1 MTASVAAGRLRQ
13 PAKVDILG
21 VLSRWGTIAALA
33 LLVLFFALKEDSAFA
48 NSQNFINILN
58 QVSILAILAAGL
70 TVCLT
75 MGLFDLSIGSMAT
88 LGGYVALRWGASDA
102 FGLGPYGVLIA
113 VMVLAI
119 LVGVINGLVVS
130 YLGVSA
136 FIATL
141 ATASILDGV
150 ALGYSDTAT
159 VQVGIPLPILN
170 LGQSKLGPIPTPV
183 LIMVIVLAV
192 LWFFLER
199 TQMGRHMYA
208 IGGNAEAARLAG
220 VRIRYYVLLALAIS
234 AICAALGGT
243 VADAIIGAGR
253 PYGVGSVYLLDAFAA
268 AFIGAATL
276 RPGRFHML
284 GTLVGVLLL
293 GVINNGLSIMGAPT
307 YWQYIVKGGI
317 LILAVFLS
325 GTISLRRQG
334 A

>member
-1 MTASVAAGRLRQ
+1 MSASVAQSGRQ
-13 PAKVDILG
+13 PVRFDFGGL
-21 VLSRWGTIAALA
+21 LSRWGTIASLV
-33 LLVLFFALKEDSAFA
+33 LLVVFFSIKEDSAFA
-48 NSQNFINILN
+48 NSRNFINILN

-75 MGLFDLSIGSMAT
+75 MGLFDLSIGSIAT
-88 LGGYVALRWGASDA
+88 LGGYLALRWGAEDT
-102 FGLGPYGVLIA
+102 FGMGPYGVLL
-113 VMVLAI
+113 VVLLAAI
-119 LVGVINGLVVS
+119 VIGVANGVIVS

-141 ATASILDGV
+141 ATASILDGI

-159 VQVGIPLPILN
+159 VQVGIPFQILD
-170 LGQSKLGPIPTPV
+170 LGQAKFGPIPAPV
-183 LIMVIVLAV
+183 VIMLVVMTV

-208 IGGNAEAARLAG
+208 IGGNPVAARLAG
-220 VRIRYYVLLALAIS
+220 VRIKYYAILALAVS
-234 AICAALGGT
+234 AVCAVLGGT

-293 GVINNGLSIMGAPT
+293 GVINNGLSIMGAET
-307 YWQYIVKGGI
+307 FWQFIVKGAI

-325 GTISLRRQG
+325 GTVSMRRQG

>member
-1 MTASVAAGRLRQ
+1 MSASVAEARQ
-13 PAKVDILG
+13 PFRLDLVGL
-21 VLSRWGTIAALA
+21 LSRWGTIASLV
-33 LLVLFFALKEDSAFA
+33 LLVIVFTVREDSAFA
-48 NSQNFINILN
+48 NSRNFINILN

-75 MGLFDLSIGSMAT
+75 MGLFDLSIGSVAT
-88 LGGYVALRWGASDA
+88 LGGYLALRWGSEGA
-102 FGLGPYGVLIA
+102 FGLGPYGIVLLVA
-113 VMVLAI
+113 VLALAI
-119 LVGVINGLVVS
+119 GVVNGIVVS
-130 YLGVSA
+130 YMGVSA

-141 ATASILDGV
+141 ATASILDGI
-150 ALGYSDTAT
+150 AIGYSDTAT
-159 VQVGIPLPILN
+159 VQVGIPVEIID
-170 LGQSKLGPIPTPV
+170 LGQAKFGPIPAPV
-183 LIMVIVLAV
+183 VIMLVVMAA

-220 VRIRYYVLLALAIS
+220 VRVRYYALLALAIS
-234 AICAALGGT
+234 ALCAALGGT

-276 RPGRFHML
+276 RPGRFHIL

-293 GVINNGLSIMGAPT
+293 GVINNGLSIMGAET
-307 YWQYIVKGGI
+307 YWQLIVKGVI

-325 GTISLRRQG
+325 GTVSLRRRG

>member
-1 MTASVAAGRLRQ
+1 MTATVAEVRK
-13 PAKVDILG
+13 PARFDFVGL
-21 VLSRWGTIAALA
+21 LSRWGTIAS
-33 LLVLFFALKEDSAFA
+33 LVLLIIVFTIREDSAFA
-48 NSQNFINILN
+48 NSRNFINILN

-75 MGLFDLSIGSMAT
+75 MGLFDLSIGSIAT
-88 LGGYVALRWGASDA
+88 LGGYLALRWGSEDA
-102 FGLGPYGVLIA
+102 FGLGAYGVLLL
-113 VMVLAI
+113 VLLLVVAI
-119 LVGVINGLVVS
+119 GVVNGLVVS

-141 ATASILDGV
+141 ATASILDGI

-159 VQVGIPLPILN
+159 VQVGIPFQILD
-170 LGQSKLGPIPTPV
+170 LGQAKFGPVPAPV
-183 LIMVIVLAV
+183 VIMLVVMAV

-208 IGGNAEAARLAG
+208 IGGNPEAARLAG
-220 VRIRYYVLLALAIS
+220 VRVKYYALLALAIS
-234 AICAALGGT
+234 AVCAALGGT

-276 RPGRFHML
+276 RPGRFHIL

-293 GVINNGLSIMGAPT
+293 GVINNGLSIMGAET
-307 YWQYIVKGGI
+307 YWQLIVKGAI
-317 LILAVFLS
+317 LIVAVFLS
-325 GTISLRRQG
+325 GTVSLRRQG

>member
-1 MTASVAAGRLRQ
+1 MSASVAQSGRLPVRF
-13 PAKVDILG
+13 DFGGL
-21 VLSRWGTIAALA
+21 LSRWGTIASLV
-33 LLVLFFALKEDSAFA
+33 LLVVFFSIKEDSAFA
-48 NSQNFINILN
+48 NSRNFINILN

-75 MGLFDLSIGSMAT
+75 MGLFDLSIGSIAT
-88 LGGYVALRWGASDA
+88 LGGYLALRWGAEDK
-102 FGLGPYGVLIA
+102 FGMGPYGVLL
-113 VMVLAI
+113 VVLVAAI
-119 LVGVINGLVVS
+119 VIGVANGVIVS

-141 ATASILDGV
+141 ATASILDGIS
-150 ALGYSDTAT
+150 LGYSDTAT
-159 VQVGIPLPILN
+159 VQVGIPFQILD
-170 LGQSKLGPIPTPV
+170 LGQAKFGPIPAPV
-183 LIMVIVLAV
+183 VIMVVVMTV

-208 IGGNAEAARLAG
+208 IGGNPVAARLAG
-220 VRIRYYVLLALAIS
+220 VRIKYYAILALAVS
-234 AICAALGGT
+234 AVCAVLGGT

-276 RPGRFHML
+276 RPGRFHMV

-293 GVINNGLSIMGAPT
+293 GVINNGLSIMGAET
-307 YWQYIVKGGI
+307 FWQYIVKGAI
-317 LILAVFLS
+317 LIVAVFLS
-325 GTISLRRQG
+325 GTASMRRQG

>member
-1 MTASVAAGRLRQ
+1 MSASVAAAAPKSRLD
-13 PAKVDILG
+13 VVGL
-21 VLSRWGTIAALA
+21 LSRWGTIASLV
-33 LLVLFFALKEDSAFA
+33 LLVVFFSLKEDDAFA
-48 NSQNFINILN
+48 NSRNFINILN

-75 MGLFDLSIGSMAT
+75 MGLFDLSIGSIAT
-88 LGGYVALRWGASDA
+88 LGGYLALRWGAEDK
-102 FGLGPYGVLIA
+102 FGLGPYGVLLIVLLAA
-113 VMVLAI
+113 VVIGVAN
-119 LVGVINGLVVS
+119 GVIVS

-141 ATASILDGV
+141 ATASILDGI

-159 VQVGIPLPILN
+159 VQVGIPFQILD
-170 LGQSKLGPIPTPV
+170 LGQAKFGPIPSPV
-183 LIMVIVLAV
+183 VIMAVVMLV

-208 IGGNAEAARLAG
+208 IGGNPTAARLAG
-220 VRIRYYVLLALAIS
+220 VRIKYYAILALSIS
-234 AICAALGGT
+234 AVCAVLGGT

-276 RPGRFHML
+276 RPGRFHIL

-293 GVINNGLSIMGAPT
+293 GVINNGLSIMGAET
-307 YWQYIVKGGI
+307 FWQYIVKGAI
-317 LILAVFLS
+317 LIVAVFLS
-325 GTISLRRQG
+325 GTVSLRRQG
-334 A
+334 V

>member
-1 MTASVAAGRLRQ
+1 MSASVAQSGRQ
-13 PAKVDILG
+13 PVRFDFGGL
-21 VLSRWGTIAALA
+21 LSRWGTIASLV
-33 LLVLFFALKEDSAFA
+33 LLVMFFSIKEDSAFA
-48 NSQNFINILN
+48 NSRNFINILN

-75 MGLFDLSIGSMAT
+75 MGLFDLSIGSIAT
-88 LGGYVALRWGASDA
+88 LGGYLALRWGAEDT
-102 FGLGPYGVLIA
+102 FGMGPYGVLL
-113 VMVLAI
+113 VVLLAAI
-119 LVGVINGLVVS
+119 VIGVANGVIVS

-141 ATASILDGV
+141 ATASILDGI

-159 VQVGIPLPILN
+159 VQVGIPFQILD
-170 LGQSKLGPIPTPV
+170 LGQAKFGPIPAPV
-183 LIMVIVLAV
+183 VIMLVVMTV

-208 IGGNAEAARLAG
+208 IGGNPVAARLAG
-220 VRIRYYVLLALAIS
+220 VRIKYYAILALAVS
-234 AICAALGGT
+234 AVCAVLGGT

-293 GVINNGLSIMGAPT
+293 GVINNGLSIMGAET
-307 YWQYIVKGGI
+307 FWQFIVKGAI

-325 GTISLRRQG
+325 GTVSMRRQG

>member
-1 MTASVAAGRLRQ
+1 MSASVAAAAPKSRLDVVGI
-13 PAKVDILG
+13 A
-21 VLSRWGTIAALA
+21 SRWGTIGSLV
-33 LLVLFFALKEDSAFA
+33 LLVVFFSLKEDDAFA
-48 NSQNFINILN
+48 NSRNFINILN

-75 MGLFDLSIGSMAT
+75 MGLFDLSIGSIAT
-88 LGGYVALRWGASDA
+88 LGGYLALRWGAEGT
-102 FGLGPYGVLIA
+102 FGLGPYGVLLVVLLAA
-113 VMVLAI
+113 VVIGVAN
-119 LVGVINGLVVS
+119 GVIVS

-141 ATASILDGV
+141 ATASILDGI

-159 VQVGIPLPILN
+159 VQVGIPFQIID
-170 LGQSKLGPIPTPV
+170 LGQAKFGPIPSPV
-183 LIMVIVLAV
+183 VIMVVVMVV

-208 IGGNAEAARLAG
+208 IGGNPVAARLAG
-220 VRIRYYVLLALAIS
+220 VRIRYYAILALSIS
-234 AICAALGGT
+234 AVCAILGGT

-293 GVINNGLSIMGAPT
+293 GVINNGLSIMGAET
-307 YWQYIVKGGI
+307 FWQYIVKGVI
-317 LILAVFLS
+317 LILAVFHS
-325 GTISLRRQG
+325 GAVSLRRQG
-334 A
+334 V

>member
-1 MTASVAAGRLRQ
+1 MSATATTATPSTQRI
-13 PAKVDILG
+13 DIFG
-21 VLSRWGTIAALA
+21 ILSRWGTIISLVALVA
-33 LLVLFFALKEDSAFA
+33 FFSATETSSFA
-48 NSQNFINILN
+48 NSRNFINILN

-75 MGLFDLSIGSMAT
+75 MGLFDLSIGSIAT
-88 LGGYVALRWGASDA
+88 LGGYLVLRWGSEDIL
-102 FGLGPYGVLIA
+102 GLGPWGVLLLVA
-113 VMVLAI
+113 VLA
-119 LVGVINGLVVS
+119 VGIGVVNGIIVS

-141 ATASILDGV
+141 ATASILDGI

-159 VQVGIPLPILN
+159 VQVGIPVQILD
-170 LGQSKLGPIPTPV
+170 LGQAKFGPVPAPV
-183 LIMVIVLAV
+183 VIMVLVMLV

-220 VRIRYYVLLALAIS
+220 VRIKYYALLALAIS
-234 AICAALGGT
+234 ALCAALGGT

-276 RPGRFHML
+276 RPGRFHIF
-284 GTLVGVLLL
+284 GTLIGVLLL
-293 GVINNGLSIMGAPT
+293 GVINNGLSIMGAET
-307 YWQYIVKGGI
+307 FWQLIVKGGI

-325 GTISLRRQG
+325 GTVSMRRRG

>member
-1 MTASVAAGRLRQ
+1 MSASVAQSGRQ
-13 PAKVDILG
+13 PVRFDFGGL
-21 VLSRWGTIAALA
+21 LSRWGTIASLV
-33 LLVLFFALKEDSAFA
+33 LLVVFFSIKEDSAFA
-48 NSQNFINILN
+48 NSRNFINILN

-75 MGLFDLSIGSMAT
+75 MGLFDLSIGSIAT
-88 LGGYVALRWGASDA
+88 LGGYLALRWGAEDT
-102 FGLGPYGVLIA
+102 FGTGPYGVLL
-113 VMVLAI
+113 VVLLAAI
-119 LVGVINGLVVS
+119 VIGVANGVIVS

-141 ATASILDGV
+141 ATASILDGI

-159 VQVGIPLPILN
+159 VQVGIPFQILD
-170 LGQSKLGPIPTPV
+170 LGQAKFGPIPAPV
-183 LIMVIVLAV
+183 VIMAVVMTV

-208 IGGNAEAARLAG
+208 IGGNPVAARLAG
-220 VRIRYYVLLALAIS
+220 VRIKYYAILALAIS
-234 AICAALGGT
+234 AVCAVLGGT

-293 GVINNGLSIMGAPT
+293 GVINNGLSIMGAET
-307 YWQYIVKGGI
+307 FWQFIVKGAI

-325 GTISLRRQG
+325 GTVSMRRQG

>member
-1 MTASVAAGRLRQ
+1 MSASVAVAAPKSR
-13 PAKVDILG
+13 VDVVGI
-21 VLSRWGTIAALA
+21 LSRWGTIASLV
-33 LLVLFFALKEDSAFA
+33 LLVVFFSLKEDDAFA
-48 NSQNFINILN
+48 NSRNFINILN

-75 MGLFDLSIGSMAT
+75 MGLFDLSIGSIAT
-88 LGGYVALRWGASDA
+88 LGGYLALRWGAEDK
-102 FGLGPYGVLIA
+102 FGLGPYGVLLVVI
-113 VMVLAI
+113 LAAI
-119 LVGVINGLVVS
+119 VIGVANGVIVS

-141 ATASILDGV
+141 ATASILDGI

-159 VQVGIPLPILN
+159 VQVGIPFQILD
-170 LGQSKLGPIPTPV
+170 LGQAKFGPIPSPV
-183 LIMVIVLAV
+183 VIMAAVMLV

-208 IGGNAEAARLAG
+208 IGGNPIAARLAG
-220 VRIRYYVLLALAIS
+220 VRIKYYAILALSIS
-234 AICAALGGT
+234 AVCAVLGGT
-243 VADAIIGAGR
+243 VADSIIGAGR

-293 GVINNGLSIMGAPT
+293 GVINNGLSIMGAET
-307 YWQYIVKGGI
+307 FWQYIVKGAI
-317 LILAVFLS
+317 LIVAVFLS
-325 GTISLRRQG
+325 GTVSLRRQG
-334 A
+334 V

>member
-1 MTASVAAGRLRQ
+1 MSATVAEARQ
-13 PAKVDILG
+13 PFRLDVVGL
-21 VLSRWGTIAALA
+21 LSRWGTIASLI
-33 LLVLFFALKEDSAFA
+33 LLIIVFTVREDSAFA
-48 NSQNFINILN
+48 NSRNFINILN

-75 MGLFDLSIGSMAT
+75 MGLFDLSIGSVAT
-88 LGGYVALRWGASDA
+88 LGGYLALRWGSEGA
-102 FGLGPYGVLIA
+102 FGLGPYAVLLLVA
-113 VMVLAI
+113 VLAI
-119 LVGVINGLVVS
+119 VIGVVNGMVVS

-141 ATASILDGV
+141 ATASILDGI
-150 ALGYSDTAT
+150 AIGYSDTTT
-159 VQVGIPLPILN
+159 VQVGIPFQILD
-170 LGQSKLGPIPTPV
+170 LGQAKFGPIPAPV
-183 LIMVIVLAV
+183 VIMLAVMVV

-220 VRIRYYVLLALAIS
+220 VRVRYYALLALAIS
-234 AICAALGGT
+234 ALCAALGGT

-276 RPGRFHML
+276 RPGRFHIL

-293 GVINNGLSIMGAPT
+293 GVINNGLSIMGAET
-307 YWQYIVKGGI
+307 YWQLIVKGAI

-325 GTISLRRQG
+325 GTVSLRRQG

>member
-1 MTASVAAGRLRQ
+1 MSASVAQSGRRTVPFDFGGL
-13 PAKVDILG
+13 
-21 VLSRWGTIAALA
+21 LSRWGTIASLV
-33 LLVLFFALKEDSAFA
+33 LLVVFFSIKEDSAFA
-48 NSQNFINILN
+48 NSRNFINILN

-75 MGLFDLSIGSMAT
+75 MGLFDLSIGSIAT
-88 LGGYVALRWGASDA
+88 LGGYLALRWGAEDT
-102 FGLGPYGVLIA
+102 FGMGPYGVLL
-113 VMVLAI
+113 VVLLAAI
-119 LVGVINGLVVS
+119 VIGVANGVIVS

-141 ATASILDGV
+141 ATASILDGI

-159 VQVGIPLPILN
+159 VQVGIPFQILD
-170 LGQSKLGPIPTPV
+170 LGQAKFGPIPAPV
-183 LIMVIVLAV
+183 VIMVVVMTV

-208 IGGNAEAARLAG
+208 IGGNPVAARLAG
-220 VRIRYYVLLALAIS
+220 VRIKYYAILALAVS
-234 AICAALGGT
+234 AVCAVLGGT

-293 GVINNGLSIMGAPT
+293 GVINNGLSIMGAET
-307 YWQYIVKGGI
+307 FWQFIVKGAI
-317 LILAVFLS
+317 LIVAVFVS
-325 GTISLRRQG
+325 GTVSMRRQG

>member
-1 MTASVAAGRLRQ
+1 MSATAAATAMKKRLD
-13 PAKVDILG
+13 PVDL
-21 VLSRWGTIAALA
+21 LSKWGTIASLIM
-33 LLVLFFALKEDSAFA
+33 LVVFFSLTEDEAFA
-48 NSQNFINILN
+48 NSRNFINILN

-75 MGLFDLSIGSMAT
+75 MGLFDLSIGSVAT
-88 LGGYVALRWGASDA
+88 IGGYLALRWGAEDQ
-102 FGLGPYGVLIA
+102 FGTGPYGVLLIMLLVA
-113 VMVLAI
+113 VLIGTAN
-119 LVGVINGLVVS
+119 GVIVS
-130 YLGVSA
+130 YMGVSA

-141 ATASILDGV
+141 ATASILDGI

-159 VQVGIPLPILN
+159 VQVGIPFQILD
-170 LGQSKLGPIPTPV
+170 LGQAKFGPIPAPV
-183 LIMVIVLAV
+183 LIMAIVMLV

-208 IGGNAEAARLAG
+208 IGGNATAARLAG
-220 VRIRYYVLLALAIS
+220 VRIKYYAILALSIS
-234 AICAALGGT
+234 AVCAVLGGV

-276 RPGRFHML
+276 RPGRFHIL

-293 GVINNGLSIMGAPT
+293 GVINNGLSIMGAET
-307 YWQYIVKGGI
+307 FWQYIVKGGI

-325 GTISLRRQG
+325 GTVSLRRQG
-334 A
+334 V

>member
-1 MTASVAAGRLRQ
+1 MTASVIERPRGAVRF
-13 PAKVDILG
+13 DIVGL
-21 VLSRWGTIAALA
+21 LSRWGTIVSLV
-33 LLVLFFALKEDSAFA
+33 LLVIVFTVAEPEGFA
-48 NSQNFINILN
+48 NSRNFINILN

-75 MGLFDLSIGSMAT
+75 MGLFDLSIGSIAT
-88 LGGYVALRWGASDA
+88 LGGYLALRWSSEEA
-102 FGLGPYGVLIA
+102 FGLGPYGVLLA
-113 VMVLAI
+113 VGLLALLIGVL
-119 LVGVINGLVVS
+119 NGLVVS

-141 ATASILDGV
+141 ATAAILDGI

-159 VQVGIPLPILN
+159 VQVGIPFQILD
-170 LGQSKLGPIPTPV
+170 LGQAKFGPVPSPV
-183 LIMVIVLAV
+183 VIMLLVMVT

-220 VRIRYYVLLALAIS
+220 VRVKYYALLALAIS
-234 AICAALGGT
+234 ALCAVLGGT
-243 VADAIIGAGR
+243 VADAVIGAGR

-276 RPGRFHML
+276 RPGRFHIL

-293 GVINNGLSIMGAPT
+293 GVINNGLSIMGAET
-307 YWQYIVKGGI
+307 YWQSIVKGVI
-317 LILAVFLS
+317 LIAAVFLS
-325 GTISLRRQG
+325 GTLGLRRKAG
-334 A
+334 

>member
-1 MTASVAAGRLRQ
+1 MSASVAQSGRQ
-13 PAKVDILG
+13 PVRFDFGGL
-21 VLSRWGTIAALA
+21 LSRWGTIASLV
-33 LLVLFFALKEDSAFA
+33 LLVVFFSIKEDSAFA
-48 NSQNFINILN
+48 NSRNFINILN

-75 MGLFDLSIGSMAT
+75 MGLFDLSIGSIAT
-88 LGGYVALRWGASDA
+88 LGGYLALRWGAEDT
-102 FGLGPYGVLIA
+102 FGTGPYGVLL
-113 VMVLAI
+113 VVLLAAI
-119 LVGVINGLVVS
+119 VIGVANGIIVS

-141 ATASILDGV
+141 ATASILDGI

-159 VQVGIPLPILN
+159 VQVGIPFQILD
-170 LGQSKLGPIPTPV
+170 LGQAKFGPIPAPV
-183 LIMVIVLAV
+183 VIMVVVMTV

-208 IGGNAEAARLAG
+208 IGGNPVAARLAG
-220 VRIRYYVLLALAIS
+220 VRIKYYAILALAIS
-234 AICAALGGT
+234 AVCAVLGGT

-293 GVINNGLSIMGAPT
+293 GVINNGLSIMGAET
-307 YWQYIVKGGI
+307 FWQFIVKGAI

-325 GTISLRRQG
+325 GTVSMRRQG